1 MKKSFIS
8 ICIVTFL
15 ITTATFAQFSKFK
28 TIPHSNTV
36 VFTLAGGISHS
47 ETDYTNA
54 EQGLYGAGIAEYFF
68 TTSSKVFLGLKF
80 EAGLSQIKGNIDDN
94 HKFEENAISFG
105 PTLTANFQLNKK
117 LYPYVGLGVK
127 NLWYNDYTA
136 IAFAPEFGIHFLI
149 SNYFAINGHITFN
162 FASEDDLDDK
172 PILNSKNDFFA
183 NIGLSISYAVDFT
196 VSDDIDD
203 DGIKNNIDGC
213 PEQAEDKD
221 GFEDNDGCPEFD
233 NDQDGIVDTKDEC
246 KNEAE
251 DFDGFEDNDG
261 CPDPDND
268 GDGIQDIN
276 DECPDLMEDFDGFED
291 NDGCPELDND
301 KDGILDVNDK
311 CPNKPE
317 TFNNFEDGDGCP
329 DTLPETEIIEEP
341 EIKPEINESV
351 IKNSTQKN
359 VQPQKIRLSIP
370 NQFYLDGQ
378 STFNSN
384 TINLSEDIKS
394 ELDHI
399 AQQMLGNPDFKW
411 KIEGHMDNS
420 GSPSELKKI
429 SEDRAKSIKKYLVT
443 KGVADSSIQTIG
455 LGDKAPLAPN
465 STIQGRLKN
474 RRVVI
479 KRIR

>member
-1 MKKSFIS
+1 
-8 ICIVTFL
+8 
-15 ITTATFAQFSKFK
+15 
-28 TIPHSNTV
+28 
-36 VFTLAGGISHS
+36 
-47 ETDYTNA
+47 
-54 EQGLYGAGIAEYFF
+54 
-68 TTSSKVFLGLKF
+68 
-80 EAGLSQIKGNIDDN
+80 
-94 HKFEENAISFG
+94 
-105 PTLTANFQLNKK
+105 
-117 LYPYVGLGVK
+117 
-127 NLWYNDYTA
+127 LWYNDYTA
-136 IAFAPEFGIHFLI
+136 IAFAPEFGIRFLI

-301 KDGILDVNDK
+301 KDGILDVYDK